1 MFGAPISWEDWMG
14 VKDLLDCGA
23 WVRYVSP
30 ASRSI
35 GEAEALR
42 SVSINLSS
50 SSADMPSPLSADFST
65 EKARCG
71 RFVSS
76 SKASSAET
84 SDEPLLPSRICDA
97 AVTAVTKG
105 VRVWAVRGGGAAPA
119 RRRARPASPPAE
131 RGAP

>member
-1 MFGAPISWEDWMG
+1 MCCAPISWEDWMG

-42 SVSINLSS
+42 SVDINLSS

-84 SDEPLLPSRICDA
+84 SDEPLLPSRICDP
-97 AVTAVTKG
+97 AVTTVK
-105 VRVWAVRGGGAAPA
+105 
-119 RRRARPASPPAE
+119 RACGS
-131 RGAP
+131 GL